1 MMTIEQA
8 RKRLPDNM
16 KDLPDEE
23 VQEIINFV
31 YAVVRLT
38 LTNYKKELSN
48 D

>member
-1 MMTIEQA
+1 MMTIDQA

-23 VQEIINFV
+23 IQEIINFV
-31 YAVVRLT
+31 YAVVHLT
-38 LTNYKKELSN
+38 LDNYKQELSN